1 MEQAIETFTKAP
13 LSTLLVTAGILFW
26 VLAIAGSLA
35 GKITVEPQQQTTA
48 AILGSVLLIAGIA
61 INFVT
66 PPVTPNGHATPV
78 APDGHVDE
86 WASCGLS
93 PRGREWPGFVCAE
106 AKEPIEHLICADADL
121 AYWNGELTRLYH
133 EQLDQQKTPED
144 KSNLVTKEREWI
156 KRRDEQ
162 CDIPNYNNLPPAKL
176 CGKKDC
182 ILSQTKARAGELER
196 H

>member
-1 MEQAIETFTKAP
+1 M
-13 LSTLLVTAGILFW
+13 G
-26 VLAIAGSLA
+26 VLWS
-35 GKITVEPQQQTTA
+35 Q
-48 AILGSVLLIAGIA
+48 
-61 INFVT
+61 
-66 PPVTPNGHATPV
+66 
-78 APDGHVDE
+78 
-86 WASCGLS
+86 S
-93 PRGREWPGFVCAE
+93 PRSRVAGLCLRRGQG
-106 AKEPIEHLICADADL
+106 ADRTPHMRRCRSCLLERRVD
-121 AYWNGELTRLYH
+121 RLYH

-196 H
+196 

>member
-121 AYWNGELTRLYH
+121 AYWNGELTACTTNSSINRRPP
-133 EQLDQQKTPED
+133 K
-144 KSNLVTKEREWI
+144 I
-156 KRRDEQ
+156 KAISLRR
-162 CDIPNYNNLPPAKL
+162 NVS
-176 CGKKDC
+176 G
-182 ILSQTKARAGELER
+182 
-196 H
+196 